1 MEEKSA
7 KPSLCEGKADGL
19 IELPYSDLC
28 YILNEI
34 FVLVIFKTE
43 VAAFFVQVFILYN
56 CKHLQTRRVIHK
68 LNFKNIIFSLF
79 KVKSL
84 CRRVSV
90 YTNNKIK
97 SIASTDLL
105 SIAPCCGFVGGV

>member
-1 MEEKSA
+1 MLSLLSVKEKQM
-7 KPSLCEGKADGL
+7 
-19 IELPYSDLC
+19 
-28 YILNEI
+28 
-34 FVLVIFKTE
+34 VIFKTE

-68 LNFKNIIFSLF
+68 LNLKNIIFFSLF
-79 KVKSL
+79 SL
-84 CRRVSV
+84 CRRVIV

-105 SIAPCCGFVGGV
+105 SIAPCCGFVDGV